1 MANSSSDQVIRQL
14 QESPSAAA
22 FAAVFGKDIFQKRQQ
37 AFDKLVLA
45 LEVFQQN
52 PADFYPYSSKYDD
65 WLRGKAALSSQELRG
80 CNCSTPLTRA
90 TARPAI

>member
-1 MANSSSDQVIRQL
+1 
-14 QESPSAAA
+14 
-22 FAAVFGKDIFQKRQQ
+22 
-37 AFDKLVLA
+37 
-45 LEVFQQN
+45 VFQQN

-65 WLRGKAALSSQELRG
+65 WLRGKPHSAARNCAA